1 MKPRLI
7 IFDFD
12 GTLCDTRQNI
22 IKAFRAT
29 MDALDLPL
37 RSEAACGA
45 TIGLTLRD
53 GFAEL
58 YPALSDAE
66 VEHAVATYR
75 RIFAEHRQEYM
86 PELFAGVGEVLDAL
100 YRDGYTMAIASS
112 RLTDSLMLFMRA
124 HNIDHY
130 FSCVVGSDSV
140 EHHKPNPDPANK
152 VLVELNFKPSEA
164 LVVGDMSVDIL
175 MGRNA
180 STRTVGVSYGN
191 ATREELV
198 ASAADYVIDDIREL
212 LAIVADEQ

>member
-58 YPALSDAE
+58 YPELSDA
-66 VEHAVATYR
+66 AVDYCVDTYR

-86 PELFAGVGEVLDAL
+86 PELFAGVGEVLDTL
-100 YRDGYTMAIASS
+100 YLDGYTMAIASS

-140 EHHKPNPDPANK
+140 ECHKPNPDPANR

-164 LVVGDMSVDIL
+164 LVVGDMPVDIL

-180 STRTVGVSYGN
+180 GTRTVGVSYGN
-191 ATREELV
+191 ATRAELI
-198 ASAADYVIDDIREL
+198 AAEADYVIDDIREL
-212 LAIVADEQ
+212 LPIVEGM